1 MRISDWSSDVCSSD
15 LTIGAAAAA
24 AATISAAAG
33 LAAAMAR
40 AVDPPASA
48 RAVVSPMISTTTCRS
63 RSGPELLQNLTL
75 QQKHRVFGAEVGGGR
90 TGRTAAAEEPCP
102 LDRNVAVLEQR
113 DRKSTR
119 LNSSH

>member
-1 MRISDWSSDVCSSD
+1 
-15 LTIGAAAAA
+15 
-24 AATISAAAG
+24 
-33 LAAAMAR
+33 MAR

-102 LDRNVAVLEQR
+102 LDRHVAFLEQR
-113 DRKSTR
+113 PERSEERRVGKGWVGTC
-119 LNSSH
+119 SSQWAPYP